1 MQYLLLIYSNESA
14 DQAMS
19 EEKRGE
25 VFNRYIAFTQKVKDL
40 GVWLGG
46 EALQPIST
54 ATSVRVKNGK
64 MMTTDGP
71 FAETKEQLGGF
82 YLLECKDL
90 DQALQLAAEIPTSE
104 YGTVEVRPIMKFDM

>member
-1 MQYLLLIYSNESA
+1 MQYLLLIYSNEKA
-14 DQAMS
+14 DETMS
-19 EEKRGE
+19 EEKRAQ
-25 VFNRYIAFTQKVKDL
+25 VFNGYMAFTQKVKDL
-40 GVWLGG
+40 GVYLGG

-82 YLLECKDL
+82 YFLDCKDL
-90 DQALQLAAEIPTSE
+90 DQALQLAAEIPTAE
-104 YGTVEVRPIMKFDM
+104 HGTVEVRPVMKFDM